1 MGEEEIQKEDGED
14 TIREKVLEHGCQ
26 GEERLEGARRKG
38 GTLTFQ
44 LL

>member
-1 MGEEEIQKEDGED
+1 MGEEEIQKEEGED
-14 TIREKVLEHGCQ
+14 TTREKALEHGCQ
-26 GEERLEGARRKG
+26 GEERMEAARRKG